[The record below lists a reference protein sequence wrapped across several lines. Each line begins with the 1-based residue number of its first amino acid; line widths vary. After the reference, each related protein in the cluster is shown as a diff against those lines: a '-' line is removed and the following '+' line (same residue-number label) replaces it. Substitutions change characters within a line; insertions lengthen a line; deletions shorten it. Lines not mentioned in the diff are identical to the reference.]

1 MATANKANRQPVLA
15 AKVTFV
21 VAIRIPND
29 GLCERLQ
36 ALEIINERF
45 ARHFRMGLFNLLR
58 RSPDITVGAI
68 RIQPYHE
75 FARNLPVPTNLNLI
89 HLKPLRGT
97 GLVVFSPSLVF
108 IAVDN
113 LFGGDGQLPTKVEG
127 RELPI
132 PNSASS
138 TAC

>member
-1 MATANKANRQPVLA
+1 MRRT
-15 AKVTFV
+15 
-21 VAIRIPND
+21 
-29 GLCERLQ
+29 
-36 ALEIINERF
+36 
-45 ARHFRMGLFNLLR
+45 MNL
-58 RSPDITVGAI
+58 
-68 RIQPYHE
+68 
-75 FARNLPVPTNLNLI
+75 RNLPVPTNLNLI

-113 LFGGDGQLPTKVEG
+113 LFGGDGRSRPRWKVAS
-127 RELPI
+127 LPI